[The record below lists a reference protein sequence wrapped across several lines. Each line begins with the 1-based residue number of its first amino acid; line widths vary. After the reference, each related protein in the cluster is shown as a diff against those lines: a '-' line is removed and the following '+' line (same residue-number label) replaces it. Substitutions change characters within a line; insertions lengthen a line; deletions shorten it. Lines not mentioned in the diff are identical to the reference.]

1 LIGAPTTIAMRKRII
16 FPTVVVMILAVQGEA
31 RAGEPAFAA
40 ALTEPTHPIPGALV
54 IVGGGSTP
62 DAVRKRFLELAGG
75 KNARLVVIP
84 TASAKA
90 DTPRLLKSFGY
101 WKSQDVASCV
111 LLHTRRRAE
120 ANDPNFSRPL
130 SDATGVWLS
139 GGDQSR
145 LTAAY
150 RGTMVERALHDV
162 LARGGVIG
170 GTSAGAAVMSSVM
183 ITGGYQ
189 PAEVDTGFGFLP
201 GVVVDQH
208 LMRRHRVPRLLGVL
222 TTHPGYFGLG
232 IDEQTAVVI
241 QGRTLQV
248 VGEATVCI
256 CFPASGTERPKVD
269 VLHPG
274 DHADLI
280 TLSSNA
286 VGRARGLTGRSP
298 LDTPA
303 AGR

>member
-1 LIGAPTTIAMRKRII
+1 MRKQII
-16 FPTVVVMILAVQGEA
+16 FPGVVVMILTGLGES
-31 RAGEPAFAA
+31 RAGEPSFAA

-54 IVGGGSTP
+54 IVGGGITP
-62 DAVRKRFLELAGG
+62 VAVRSRFLDLAHGR
-75 KNARLVVIP
+75 NAHLVVIP
-84 TASAKA
+84 TASTKA
-90 DTPRLLKSFGY
+90 DSPQLLKSFGY
-101 WKSQDVASCV
+101 WRSQDVASCV
-111 LLHTRRRAE
+111 LLHTRSRAQ
-120 ANDPNFSRPL
+120 ANDPNFCRAL

-150 RGTMVERALHDV
+150 RGTLVEQALHGV

-183 ITGGYQ
+183 ITGGYKA
-189 PAEVDTGFGFLP
+189 AEVDTGFGFLP

-222 TTHPGYFGLG
+222 ATHPGYFGLG

-241 QGRTLQV
+241 QGGTLEV
-248 VGEATVCI
+248 VGEASVCV
-256 CFPASGTERPKVD
+256 CFPAYGTERPTVD
-269 VLHPG
+269 MLKRG
-274 DHADLI
+274 DHADLVA
-280 TLSSNA
+280 LSSKA
-286 VGRARGLTGRSP
+286 VSRARNLLGKAHVEPPTG
-298 LDTPA
+298 